1 MGSVSPVHFANQ
13 EFLKRVEE
21 EIVIPTVNG
30 LKTDDIDYKGFI
42 FVGLMNDNG
51 VPKVIEY
58 NCRMGDP
65 ETESVL
71 PRIENDFVELLNA
84 VANQKLKGYQLKISE
99 KTAATI
105 VVVSAGYPGNY
116 INGKSITGLEN
127 VKESIVFHAG
137 TELENG
143 IVKTNGGR
151 VLAVTTLQDNLFN
164 ALQQATADA
173 GRIYFD
179 GANFRKDIGFDLL

>member
-1 MGSVSPVHFANQ
+1 
-13 EFLKRVEE
+13 
-21 EIVIPTVNG
+21 
-30 LKTDDIDYKGFI
+30 
-42 FVGLMNDNG
+42 
-51 VPKVIEY
+51 
-58 NCRMGDP
+58 MGDP

-84 VANQKLKGYQLKISE
+84 VANKQLENYQLKISK

-105 VVVSAGYPGNY
+105 VVVSAGYPGDY
-116 INGKSITGLEN
+116 LKGKSISGLEN
-127 VKESIVFHAG
+127 IKESTVFHAG
-137 TELENG
+137 TEIENG
-143 IVKTNGGR
+143 IIKTNGGR
-151 VLAVTTLQDNLFN
+151 VLAVTTLQENLFD